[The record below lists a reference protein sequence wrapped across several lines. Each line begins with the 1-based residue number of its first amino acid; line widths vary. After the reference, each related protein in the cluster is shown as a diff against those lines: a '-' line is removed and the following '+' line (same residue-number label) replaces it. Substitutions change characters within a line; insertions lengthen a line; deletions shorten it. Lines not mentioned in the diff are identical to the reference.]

1 MSDAQ
6 KALIVNALAEYM
18 QTLIDDECYEDAK
31 ECAALIVLVNVGIF
45 V

>member
-1 MSDAQ
+1 MSDAE
-6 KALIVNALAEYM
+6 KALIVNALSSYI

-31 ECAALIVLVNVGIF
+31 ECAALIVMVNVGIF